1 MHSACAAHGHASAAR
16 VHGAG
21 VAHERGPRPRGCS
34 PARPRPASKARGAAR
49 ARAMHTAAARHG
61 CLTAAPSLMHGRWPG
76 KCGGAHRRVDSG
88 ATRRRRRRRRVA
100 RRAWTSAAR
109 RLGEDRW
116 RATGT
121 GERVSADGDARNAG
135 ARHTHRRGGVD
146 GGVDGSDATAT
157 ASDRASMRLR
167 TTAVETARRSG
178 VVRQL
183 RQRCGRRAWACVR
196 TAAVRTALSVRL
208 LSRPARSDTAAHS
221 SQSGLGV
228 ARHCR

>member
-1 MHSACAAHGHASAAR
+1 MR
-16 VHGAG
+16 
-21 VAHERGPRPRGCS
+21 
-34 PARPRPASKARGAAR
+34 
-49 ARAMHTAAARHG
+49 MAAARHG
-61 CLTAAPSLMHGRWPG
+61 CLTVAPSPTHGRWPG
-76 KCGGAHRRVDSG
+76 KCGGAHRRVYSG

-100 RRAWTSAAR
+100 RRACMSAAR
-109 RLGEDRW
+109 RLGDDQW

-157 ASDRASMRLR
+157 ASDQASMRLR
-167 TTAVETARRSG
+167 TTAVGTARRSG
-178 VVRQL
+178 VVGQL

-196 TAAVRTALSVRL
+196 TAAVRTVLLVRL

-221 SQSGLGV
+221 SQSGLGA